1 VGVKMDR
8 ISPETIESEVRKLR
22 GELPKR
28 IVDDLRSSLL
38 KVAKNVAL
46 TRDKLDKIIK
56 MVKKAYV
63 DALVEPGEPVGTV
76 AAQSIGEPGTQMTL
90 RTFHYAGVAEL
101 NVTLGLPRLIEILD
115 ARRTP
120 AAALMEIHLKGELSK
135 DREKAREFA
144 RKIEMVTLED
154 VVSQTETD
162 LINMEF
168 VVTLDRDRIKR
179 KGLVPSEIASKLS
192 ENLKSE
198 VITHGYKL
206 RIKPGTPT
214 LPDLRR
220 LAMKAKE
227 VQLSG
232 VKGINRVVIKAEGG
246 KYVVYTEG
254 SNLAEI
260 LKMPEVDSTRT
271 TTNDIREIEKVLGIE
286 AARNAIIKEAVNTLE
301 EQGLDVDVRHVMLVA
316 DIMTAS
322 GEVQQI
328 GRHGISGGKAS
339 VLARASFEVT
349 TKHLLEACIRGER
362 DRLKGIIENVI
373 AGQPIPLGTGSVELE
388 MARGERVGR
397 G

>member
-1 VGVKMDR
+1 MDR